1 MKSERSPESTAA
13 RGAEQEATKN
23 RHPLVKA
30 AAIGAIGLA
39 AVGVAGFN
47 GFKNGLPDLGKD
59 TAQTEGGEAVI
70 KNIDLELSEVSYTA
84 YTQDITAKARIAKEV
99 FGMDAY
105 FKSDQ
110 VEFEA
115 ETKMT
120 MAGNTA
126 EKHYD
131 KDAHHVTVKIDSKNI
146 TAGID
151 IVPGTIKHTTDGNL
165 AAAAADNLGT
175 SLKAIPWL
183 GDLSML
189 DGITTATD
197 KSASTLGNM
206 AMVEGLYSASKTCV
220 SKAWPVLHESFADG
234 VAENLLGGLTAIDP
248 TFTRDDI
255 TVLIG
260 DAKTEAENEQQ
271 IVGKVSSVDK
281 AHEKLMNALSDADV
295 EVSSKPG
302 SCELSD
308 ELKEKYAPETTDD
321 SVMPVGKSDE

>member
-47 GFKNGLPDLGKD
+47 GFKNGFPDLVKD
-59 TAQTEGGEAVI
+59 KVEIDGGSAEI
-70 KNIDLELSEVSYTA
+70 TDFDLELSETSHTA
-84 YTQDITAKARIAKEV
+84 YTQKIEAKAKQVKELIGV
-99 FGMDAY
+99 DAY

-110 VEFEA
+110 VSFEA

-120 MAGNTA
+120 MQGNTA
-126 EKHYD
+126 KAKYD
-131 KDAHHVTVKIDSKNI
+131 KENGHITVHVDDDAISTS
-146 TAGID
+146 ID
-151 IVPGTIKHTTDGNL
+151 IVPGTINHVTDGNL
-165 AAAAADNLGT
+165 AAAAVDSLGGT
-175 SLKAIPWL
+175 LKALPWI

-189 DGITTATD
+189 EGVTTATD
-197 KSASTLGNM
+197 KSNSALGNI
-206 AMVEGLYSASKTCV
+206 ATVEGLHSAAQTCV
-220 SKAWPVLHESFADG
+220 EKAWPVLSEPFADG
-234 VAENLLGGLTAIDP
+234 VANDVLLGAKVLDP
-248 TFTRDDI
+248 TLDRDDV

-271 IVGKVSSVDK
+271 IVGKVSSVDE
-281 AHEKLMNALSDADV
+281 AHEKLMGALSGADI
-295 EVSSKPG
+295 EVSSNPG
-302 SCELSD
+302 TCELSD
-308 ELKEKYAPETTDD
+308 ELKAKYAPETTDD